1 MQRTGNA
8 AMLMTPLRYFQVPIK
23 EPQKGPKAREGGGEL
38 GSDESFRDTPDK
50 WEDEEAEK
58 GEKGSGGLNCRLF
71 SKRAAGNFKV
81 DEEDERD
88 EVRSVEVRKYEID
101 RLFVVPKFFEGKLE
115 KNFMVHSLDSGTLL
129 MTEER
134 RKALRDI
141 YAKNLTLC
149 SYKSIRTLIHSV
161 SQLLASGSE
170 TAAMESIPLGHS
182 ISATNQS
189 FLLGRQR
196 NPENQFQS
204 SSQRFHLHTPTRRF
218 RIHSKLSGF
227 QDSKGYARPSRLLPA
242 TEVKICTD
250 NSVEKL
256 FSSLRDDGS
265 RSLYK
270 VKLGTSNV
278 YGSSLSDLNAGIL
291 LCVIDENGDS
301 ILQRIPSSI
310 ITNHATESEDG
321 VLHFQRGSVDEF
333 TFEGPKLG
341 KVGAVWISLES
352 GQWRLGS
359 VSLTVICGKQSS
371 LEEKDEEKLQY
382 TGFSYNFAV
391 ENILLGEGSDS
402 SMVQLRPCLVTELSG
417 VDPVT
422 IFTKGLPES
431 TLPVS
436 GISNEETM
444 REYEDLKL
452 SLLLYDAMLIFVGTS
467 VASFSAGENISF
479 AFLTG
484 GMGGFFYLLLLQRS
498 VDGLPAAELTSTNIG
513 QTNQTFGGSK
523 VPIFVFA
530 LAIGFTLLTVKY
542 GSGDVPIVFTPKQLI
557 AGMIGFLACKV
568 SVVLAA
574 VKPLPIS
581 LKINE

>member
-1 MQRTGNA
+1 MFNNLKYSLIFHFFVTFNF
-8 AMLMTPLRYFQVPIK
+8 LIF
-23 EPQKGPKAREGGGEL
+23 
-38 GSDESFRDTPDK
+38 DD
-50 WEDEEAEK
+50 AE
-58 GEKGSGGLNCRLF
+58 
-71 SKRAAGNFKV
+71 
-81 DEEDERD
+81 
-88 EVRSVEVRKYEID
+88 
-101 RLFVVPKFFEGKLE
+101 
-115 KNFMVHSLDSGTLL
+115 
-129 MTEER
+129 
-134 RKALRDI
+134 
-141 YAKNLTLC
+141 
-149 SYKSIRTLIHSV
+149 SIRTLIHSV

-170 TAAMESIPLGHS
+170 TAAMESIPLRHS

-189 FLLGRQR
+189 FLLKRQR

-204 SSQRFHLHTPTRRF
+204 SSRRFHLHTPTRRF

-227 QDSKGYARPSRLLPA
+227 RDSKGYARPSRLLPA
-242 TEVKICTD
+242 TDVKICTD

-265 RSLYK
+265 QSLYK

-359 VSLTVICGKQSS
+359 VSLTVICGNQSS

-391 ENILLGEGSDS
+391 EDILLGEGSDS

-422 IFTKGLPES
+422 IFTKSLPES

-498 VDGLPAAELTSTNIG
+498 VDGLPAAELTSTNTG

-557 AGMIGFLACKV
+557 AGMLGFLACKV